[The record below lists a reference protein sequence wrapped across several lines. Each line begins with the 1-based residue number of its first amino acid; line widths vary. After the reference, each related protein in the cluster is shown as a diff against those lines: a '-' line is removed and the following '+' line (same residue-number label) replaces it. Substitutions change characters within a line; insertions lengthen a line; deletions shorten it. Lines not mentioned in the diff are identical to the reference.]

1 MIELVFM
8 EILICV
14 SWILIIFK
22 VQIGIENM
30 AMSLNVTLND
40 DMKQKHLFM
49 IMIIFNT
56 FICFSIT
63 YTFWTN
69 VKDTFNRCIR

>member
-1 MIELVFM
+1 
-8 EILICV
+8 
-14 SWILIIFK
+14 
-22 VQIGIENM
+22 M

-40 DMKQKHLFM
+40 DVKQKHLFM

-63 YTFWTN
+63 YTFWIN

>member
-1 MIELVFM
+1 
-8 EILICV
+8 
-14 SWILIIFK
+14 
-22 VQIGIENM
+22 M

-40 DMKQKHLFM
+40 DVKQKHLFM